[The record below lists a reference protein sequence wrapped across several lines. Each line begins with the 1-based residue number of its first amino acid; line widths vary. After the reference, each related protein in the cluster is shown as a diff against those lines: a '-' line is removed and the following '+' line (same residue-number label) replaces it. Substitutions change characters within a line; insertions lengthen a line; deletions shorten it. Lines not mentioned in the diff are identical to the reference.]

1 VILSAEVIGALMM
14 GPVLKRI
21 RHLLFTGV
29 ALKGRFMGRSPGHF
43 AGHFAGLFI
52 GLLMGLSLAPPVF
65 ANASSP
71 TLDTTLPNGLRLLVY
86 VNPRAPTAI
95 HMAWVRAGS
104 IDEVNGRTG
113 VAHVLEHM
121 MFKGTKN
128 LAPGEFSR
136 RVAALGG
143 RENAFTSKDYTGYF
157 QQVHKDSVREV
168 MRLEAERMR
177 FLKIDEKEFAKEI
190 QVVME
195 ERRLRTDDNPSSLAY
210 EALLSQAFQA
220 APVRNPIIGWMNDLQ
235 HQTAKDAWDWYRTW
249 YVPNN
254 MTVLVAGDVDAAQV
268 LKWAKEF
275 YGPMK
280 PRSLPARKPQEE
292 PEQQGARR
300 VALRAPAQNAF
311 VMMAFKAPT
320 WRESSGLLLPDREA
334 ARDVVALDI
343 LATLLDDP
351 GTGRLTKK
359 LVREERLAISVGAGT
374 DGISRSPGLFVVE
387 ATASPGVAL
396 SVLES
401 RIKEEIQ
408 RVATQ
413 GVEEQELKRIKR
425 QAKASQVFRQ
435 DSVFSLAFEA
445 GRLAMAGRPLRDAN
459 DWLLLLGDI
468 RSEDIARVA
477 GRYFDPH
484 QLTVLEFEPLPLEK
498 SAARPVPAAS
508 GMRH

>member
-1 VILSAEVIGALMM
+1 
-14 GPVLKRI
+14 
-21 RHLLFTGV
+21 
-29 ALKGRFMGRSPGHF
+29 
-43 AGHFAGLFI
+43 
-52 GLLMGLSLAPPVF
+52 
-65 ANASSP
+65 
-71 TLDTTLPNGLRLLVY
+71 
-86 VNPRAPTAI
+86 
-95 HMAWVRAGS
+95 
-104 IDEVNGRTG
+104 
-113 VAHVLEHM
+113 
-121 MFKGTKN
+121 
-128 LAPGEFSR
+128 
-136 RVAALGG
+136 
-143 RENAFTSKDYTGYF
+143 
-157 QQVHKDSVREV
+157 
-168 MRLEAERMR
+168 
-177 FLKIDEKEFAKEI
+177 
-190 QVVME
+190 ME